1 MFSGIIMEKETGL
14 SKEGQARIFIRTGGM
29 QMMTSGTPDSRLA
42 QILEIMEL
50 RRTARLESLA
60 DRLQVGTK
68 TIRNDMKELNRLL
81 EGSALV
87 ESVSGRYTLFVLDGK
102 TFQEKKRIIYNQSD
116 YMNSPMK
123 RYGYILNRLMH
134 EEGAVLIDDL
144 AEEICVGRTTINGDL
159 KKLRETLES
168 YQLQIVGKTNTGI
181 RLEGDELSLRL
192 LVLEQ
197 MYDQVFESF
206 LLDEDL
212 ESMVHEYCQE
222 YGLDYMTTQY
232 FMRSYTLMV
241 DRVLN
246 DHPLNRLQEK
256 YHELEQTTAWRFAE
270 RIVVRTMEMFQVQI
284 PMEEILF
291 LSLPIAGMRTPMSR
305 GDQQAPEISEE
316 VAELVVKILNRIAYD
331 MNFHISPTDLLD
343 DFVYHINFMLNRLK
357 YRFYIRNYALAE
369 IRERYPLACRMAEV
383 AKTVVEEQTRFTVT
397 DDELGFL
404 ASYFSLFLEEQ
415 HYKNQ
420 KAFRV
425 GIVCAQGAISGKLI
439 QARLEKI
446 MSDQTEFQLLSEKE
460 AEDRD
465 DFDLLISTSG
475 NYESDEVPVICLGVF
490 FDEVEVLRQI
500 ERLKYLG
507 NLDISMKTGINSLI
521 ATILEPEHFYVL
533 EPETTYLEA
542 VLYMIGQLTEEG
554 VLDED
559 FKEAFLKREKKST
572 MLFDEQI
579 GFPHLQYPGE
589 KIVLAVG
596 VSDRTGPGTRFLLLL
611 ALPEDSELNDDILI
625 HIYNELLVISSGET
639 LAEDISKLRSGSEF
653 VLYMIRNNELFE
665 DI

>member
-1 MFSGIIMEKETGL
+1 
-14 SKEGQARIFIRTGGM
+14 
-29 QMMTSGTPDSRLA
+29 MMTSGTPDSRIA

-50 RRTARLESLA
+50 RRTARPESLA
-60 DRLQVGTK
+60 DKLKVGAK
-68 TIRNDMKELNRLL
+68 TIKNDMKELNRLL

-87 ESVSGRYTLFVLDGK
+87 EYVSGRYALFILDER
-102 TFQEKKRIIYNQSD
+102 TFREKKQTVYSQND
-116 YMNSPMK
+116 YMNSPSK

-144 AEEICVGRTTINGDL
+144 ADEICVGRTTINGDL
-159 KKLRETLES
+159 KKLREMLES
-168 YQLQIVGKTNTGI
+168 YQVGIVGRTNTGI
-181 RLEGDELSLRL
+181 RLEGDELSIRL

-197 MYDQVFESF
+197 MYDRVFESF
-206 LLDEDL
+206 LLDDDL
-212 ESMVHEYCQE
+212 ESMVNEYCQE

-232 FMRSYTLMV
+232 FMRSYTVMI

-246 DHPLNRLQEK
+246 DHPLNSLQEK
-256 YHELEQTTAWRFAE
+256 YHELEQTTAYRFAE
-270 RIVVRTMEMFQVQI
+270 KIVMRTMEMFQVRI

-291 LSLPIAGMRTPMSR
+291 LSLPIAGMRTPMNR
-305 GDQQAPEISEE
+305 EDKQVLEISEE

-331 MNFHISPTDLLD
+331 MNSHISPTDLLD

-369 IRERYPLACRMAEV
+369 IRERYPLAYKMAEV
-383 AKTVVEEQTRFTVT
+383 AKKVIEEQTSFAVT

-415 HYKNQ
+415 HYKNR
-420 KAFRV
+420 KVFRV

-439 QARLEKI
+439 QVRLEKM
-446 MSDQTEFQLLSEKE
+446 MSDQTEFELLSEKE
-460 AEDRD
+460 AEDRE
-465 DFDLLISTSG
+465 DFDLLISTSR
-475 NYESDEVPVICLGVF
+475 NYESDAVPVICLGEF

-500 ERLKYLG
+500 ERLKYMG
-507 NLDISMKTGINSLI
+507 NLEVSMKTGIHSLI

-533 EPETTYLEA
+533 GPEPSYLEA
-542 VLYMIGQLTEEG
+542 VLYMIDCLTEEG
-554 VLDED
+554 VLEAD

-572 MLFDEQI
+572 MLFDERI

-596 VSDRTGPGTRFLLLL
+596 AADRTGSGVQFILLL
-611 ALPEDSELNDDILI
+611 ALPKNSELNDDILI
-625 HIYNELLVISSGET
+625 HIYNELLVISSDET
-639 LAEDISKLRSGSEF
+639 LTEEIAKLKSGSEF
-653 VLYMIRNNELFE
+653 VLYMIRKNELFE
-665 DI
+665 NV

>member
-1 MFSGIIMEKETGL
+1 
-14 SKEGQARIFIRTGGM
+14 
-29 QMMTSGTPDSRLA
+29 MMTSGTPDSRIA

-50 RRTARLESLA
+50 RRTARPESLA
-60 DRLQVGTK
+60 DKLKVGAK
-68 TIRNDMKELNRLL
+68 TIKNDMKELNRLL

-87 ESVSGRYTLFVLDGK
+87 ESVSGRYALFILDER
-102 TFQEKKRIIYNQSD
+102 TFREKKQTVYSQND
-116 YMNSPMK
+116 YMNSPSK

-144 AEEICVGRTTINGDL
+144 ADEICVGRTTINGDL
-159 KKLRETLES
+159 KKLREMLES
-168 YQLQIVGKTNTGI
+168 YQVGIVGRTNTGI
-181 RLEGDELSLRL
+181 RLEGDELSIRL

-197 MYDQVFESF
+197 MYDRVFESF
-206 LLDEDL
+206 LLDDDL
-212 ESMVHEYCQE
+212 ESMVNEYCQE

-232 FMRSYTLMV
+232 FMRSYTVMI

-246 DHPLNRLQEK
+246 DHPLNSLQEK
-256 YHELEQTTAWRFAE
+256 YHELEQTTAYRFAE
-270 RIVVRTMEMFQVQI
+270 KIVMRTMEMFQVRI

-291 LSLPIAGMRTPMSR
+291 LSLPIAGMRTPMNR
-305 GDQQAPEISEE
+305 EDKQVLEISEE

-369 IRERYPLACRMAEV
+369 IRERYPLAYKMAEV
-383 AKTVVEEQTRFTVT
+383 AKKVIEEQTSFAVT

-415 HYKNQ
+415 HYKNR
-420 KAFRV
+420 KVFRV

-439 QARLEKI
+439 QVRLEKM
-446 MSDQTEFQLLSEKE
+446 MSDQTEFELLSEKE
-460 AEDRD
+460 AEDRE
-465 DFDLLISTSG
+465 DFDLLISTSR
-475 NYESDEVPVICLGVF
+475 NYESDAVPVICLGEF

-500 ERLKYLG
+500 ERLKYMG
-507 NLDISMKTGINSLI
+507 NLEVSMKTGIHSLI

-533 EPETTYLEA
+533 GPEPSYLEA
-542 VLYMIGQLTEEG
+542 VLYMIDCLTEEG
-554 VLDED
+554 ALEAD

-572 MLFDEQI
+572 MLFDERI
-579 GFPHLQYPGE
+579 GFPHLQYLGE

-596 VSDRTGPGTRFLLLL
+596 AADRAGSGVRFILLL
-611 ALPEDSELNDDILI
+611 ALPKDSELNDDILI
-625 HIYNELLVISSGET
+625 HIYNELLVISSDET
-639 LAEDISKLRSGSEF
+639 LTEEIAKLKSGSEF
-653 VLYMIRNNELFE
+653 VLYMIRKNELFE
-665 DI
+665 NV

>member
-1 MFSGIIMEKETGL
+1 
-14 SKEGQARIFIRTGGM
+14 
-29 QMMTSGTPDSRLA
+29 MMTSGTPDSRIA

-50 RRTARLESLA
+50 RRTARPESLA
-60 DRLQVGTK
+60 DKLKVGAK
-68 TIRNDMKELNRLL
+68 TIKNDMKELNRLL

-87 ESVSGRYTLFVLDGK
+87 EYVSGRYALFILDER
-102 TFQEKKRIIYNQSD
+102 TFREKKQTVYSQND
-116 YMNSPMK
+116 YMNSPSK

-144 AEEICVGRTTINGDL
+144 ADEICVGRTTINGDL
-159 KKLRETLES
+159 KKLREMLES
-168 YQLQIVGKTNTGI
+168 YQVGIVGRTNTGI
-181 RLEGDELSLRL
+181 RLEGDELSIRL

-197 MYDQVFESF
+197 MYDRVFESF
-206 LLDEDL
+206 LLDDDL
-212 ESMVHEYCQE
+212 ESMVNEYCQE

-232 FMRSYTLMV
+232 FMRSYTVMI

-246 DHPLNRLQEK
+246 DHPLNSLQEK
-256 YHELEQTTAWRFAE
+256 YHELEQTTAYRFAE
-270 RIVVRTMEMFQVQI
+270 KIVMRTMEMFQVRI

-291 LSLPIAGMRTPMSR
+291 LSLPIAGMRTPMNR
-305 GDQQAPEISEE
+305 EDKQVLEISEE

-369 IRERYPLACRMAEV
+369 IRERYPLAYKMAEV
-383 AKTVVEEQTRFTVT
+383 AKKVIEEQTSFAVT

-415 HYKNQ
+415 HYKNR
-420 KAFRV
+420 KVFRV

-439 QARLEKI
+439 QVRLEKM
-446 MSDQTEFQLLSEKE
+446 MSDQTEFELLSEKE
-460 AEDRD
+460 AEDRE
-465 DFDLLISTSG
+465 DFDLLISTSR
-475 NYESDEVPVICLGVF
+475 NYESDAVPVICLGEF

-500 ERLKYLG
+500 ERLKYMG
-507 NLDISMKTGINSLI
+507 NLEVSMKTGIHSLI

-533 EPETTYLEA
+533 GPEPSYLEA
-542 VLYMIGQLTEEG
+542 VLYMIDCLTEEG
-554 VLDED
+554 ALEAD

-572 MLFDEQI
+572 MLFDERI

-596 VSDRTGPGTRFLLLL
+596 AADRTGSGVQFILLL
-611 ALPEDSELNDDILI
+611 ALPKDSELNDDILI
-625 HIYNELLVISSGET
+625 HIYNELLVISSDET
-639 LAEDISKLRSGSEF
+639 LTEEIAKLKSGSEF
-653 VLYMIRNNELFE
+653 VLYMIRKNELFE
-665 DI
+665 NV

>member
-1 MFSGIIMEKETGL
+1 
-14 SKEGQARIFIRTGGM
+14 
-29 QMMTSGTPDSRLA
+29 MMTSGTPDSRIA

-50 RRTARLESLA
+50 RRTARPESLA
-60 DRLQVGTK
+60 DKLKVGTK

-87 ESVSGRYTLFVLDGK
+87 ESVSGRYALFVLDEK
-102 TFQEKKRIIYNQSD
+102 RFQEKRQIVYSQND
-116 YMNSPMK
+116 YMNSPAK

-134 EEGAVLIDDL
+134 EEAAVLIDDL

-159 KKLRETLES
+159 KKLREILES
-168 YQLQIVGKTNTGI
+168 YQLQIVGRTNTGI
-181 RLEGDELSLRL
+181 RLEGDELSIRL
-192 LVLEQ
+192 FVLEQ
-197 MYDQVFESF
+197 MYEQVFESF
-206 LLDEDL
+206 LLDDDL
-212 ESMVHEYCQE
+212 ESMVNGYCQE

-246 DHPLNRLQEK
+246 DHPLSSLQEK
-256 YHELEQTTAWRFAE
+256 YRELEQTTAWRFAE
-270 RIVVRTMEMFQVQI
+270 KIVAQTMEIFQVQI

-291 LSLPIAGMRTPMSR
+291 LSLPIAGMRTPMNR
-305 GDQQAPEISEE
+305 EDKQEMEISEE

-369 IRERYPLACRMAEV
+369 IRERYPLAYKMAEV
-383 AKTVVEEQTRFTVT
+383 AKKVVEEQTRFAVT

-404 ASYFSLFLEEQ
+404 ASYFGLFLEEQ
-415 HYKNQ
+415 YYKNQ
-420 KAFRV
+420 KSFQV
-425 GIVCAQGAISGKLI
+425 GIVCAQSAISGKLI
-439 QARLEKI
+439 QVRLEK
-446 MSDQTEFQLLSEKE
+446 MMPDQTEFTLLSEKE
-460 AEDRD
+460 AENRK
-465 DFDLLISTSG
+465 DFDLIISTSRQ
-475 NYESDEVPVICLGVF
+475 YEAADVPVICLGEF

-500 ERLKYLG
+500 ERLKYMG
-507 NLDISMKTGINSLI
+507 NLDVSMKTGIRSLI

-533 EPETTYLEA
+533 SAEISYTDA
-542 VLYMIGQLTEEG
+542 VLYMIGQLTKEG
-554 VLDED
+554 VLEEE
-559 FKEAFLKREKKST
+559 FKEEFLKRETKST
-572 MLFDEQI
+572 MLFDEKI
-579 GFPHLQYPGE
+579 GFPHLQYPGG

-596 VSDRTGPGTRFLLLL
+596 VADRGGPGVCFILLL
-611 ALPEDSELNDDILI
+611 ALPRDSELNDDILI
-625 HIYNELLVISSGET
+625 HIYNELLVISSDGT
-639 LAEDISKLRSGSEF
+639 LAEEISKLRSGSEF

>member
-1 MFSGIIMEKETGL
+1 
-14 SKEGQARIFIRTGGM
+14 
-29 QMMTSGTPDSRLA
+29 MMTSGTPDSRIA

-50 RRTARLESLA
+50 RRTARPESLA
-60 DRLQVGTK
+60 DKLKVSAK
-68 TIRNDMKELNRLL
+68 TIKNDMKELNRLL

-87 ESVSGRYTLFVLDGK
+87 EYVSGRYALFILDER
-102 TFQEKKRIIYNQSD
+102 TFREKKQTVYSQND
-116 YMNSPMK
+116 YMNSPSK

-144 AEEICVGRTTINGDL
+144 ADEICVGRTTINGDL
-159 KKLRETLES
+159 KKLREMLES
-168 YQLQIVGKTNTGI
+168 YQVGIVGRTNTGI
-181 RLEGDELSLRL
+181 RLEGDELSIRL

-197 MYDQVFESF
+197 MYDRVFESF
-206 LLDEDL
+206 LLDDDL
-212 ESMVHEYCQE
+212 ESMVNEYCQE

-232 FMRSYTLMV
+232 FMRSYTVMI

-246 DHPLNRLQEK
+246 DHPLNSLQEK
-256 YHELEQTTAWRFAE
+256 YHELEQTTAYRFAE
-270 RIVVRTMEMFQVQI
+270 KIVMRTMEMFQVRI

-291 LSLPIAGMRTPMSR
+291 LSLPIAGMRTPMNR
-305 GDQQAPEISEE
+305 EDKQVLEISEE

-369 IRERYPLACRMAEV
+369 IRERYPLAYKMAEV
-383 AKTVVEEQTRFTVT
+383 AKKVIEEQTSFAVT

-415 HYKNQ
+415 HYKNR
-420 KAFRV
+420 KVFRV

-439 QARLEKI
+439 QVRLEKM
-446 MSDQTEFQLLSEKE
+446 MSDQTEFELLSEKE
-460 AEDRD
+460 AEDRE
-465 DFDLLISTSG
+465 DFDLLISTSR
-475 NYESDEVPVICLGVF
+475 NYESDAVPVICLGEF

-500 ERLKYLG
+500 ERLKYMG
-507 NLDISMKTGINSLI
+507 NLEVSMKTGIHSLI

-533 EPETTYLEA
+533 GPEPSYLEA
-542 VLYMIGQLTEEG
+542 VLYMIDCLTEEG
-554 VLDED
+554 ALEAD

-572 MLFDEQI
+572 MLFDERI
-579 GFPHLQYPGE
+579 GFPHLQYLGE

-596 VSDRTGPGTRFLLLL
+596 AADRAGSGVRFILLL
-611 ALPEDSELNDDILI
+611 ALPKDSELNDDILI
-625 HIYNELLVISSGET
+625 HIYNELLVISSDET
-639 LAEDISKLRSGSEF
+639 LTEEIAKLKSGSEF
-653 VLYMIRNNELFE
+653 VLYMIRKNELFE
-665 DI
+665 NV

>member
-1 MFSGIIMEKETGL
+1 
-14 SKEGQARIFIRTGGM
+14 
-29 QMMTSGTPDSRLA
+29 MMTSGTPDSRIA

-50 RRTARLESLA
+50 RRTARPESLA
-60 DRLQVGTK
+60 DKLKVGAK
-68 TIRNDMKELNRLL
+68 TIKNDMKELNRLL

-87 ESVSGRYTLFVLDGK
+87 EYVSGRYALFILDER
-102 TFQEKKRIIYNQSD
+102 TFREKKQTVYSQND
-116 YMNSPMK
+116 YMNSPSK

-144 AEEICVGRTTINGDL
+144 ADEICVGRTTINGDL
-159 KKLRETLES
+159 KKLREMLES
-168 YQLQIVGKTNTGI
+168 YQVGIVGRTNTGI
-181 RLEGDELSLRL
+181 RLEGDELSIRL

-197 MYDQVFESF
+197 MYDRVFESF
-206 LLDEDL
+206 LLDDDL
-212 ESMVHEYCQE
+212 ESMVNEYCQE

-232 FMRSYTLMV
+232 FMRSYTVMI

-246 DHPLNRLQEK
+246 DHPLNSLQEK
-256 YHELEQTTAWRFAE
+256 YHELEQTTAYRFAE
-270 RIVVRTMEMFQVQI
+270 KIVTRTMEMFQVRI

-291 LSLPIAGMRTPMSR
+291 LSLPIAGMRTPMNR
-305 GDQQAPEISEE
+305 EDKQVLEISEE

-369 IRERYPLACRMAEV
+369 IRERYPLAYKMAEV
-383 AKTVVEEQTRFTVT
+383 AKKVIEEQTSFAVT

-415 HYKNQ
+415 HYKNR
-420 KAFRV
+420 KVFRV

-439 QARLEKI
+439 QVRLEKM
-446 MSDQTEFQLLSEKE
+446 MSDQTEFELLSEKE
-460 AEDRD
+460 AEDRE
-465 DFDLLISTSG
+465 DFDLLISTSR
-475 NYESDEVPVICLGVF
+475 NYESDAVPVICLGEF

-500 ERLKYLG
+500 ERLKYMG
-507 NLDISMKTGINSLI
+507 NLEVSMKTGIHSLI

-533 EPETTYLEA
+533 GPELSYLEA
-542 VLYMIGQLTEEG
+542 VLYMIDCLTEEG
-554 VLDED
+554 ALEAD

-572 MLFDEQI
+572 MLFDERI

-596 VSDRTGPGTRFLLLL
+596 AADRAGSGVRFILLL
-611 ALPEDSELNDDILI
+611 ALPKDSELNDDILI
-625 HIYNELLVISSGET
+625 HIYNELLVISSDET
-639 LAEDISKLRSGSEF
+639 LTEEIAKLKSGSEF
-653 VLYMIRNNELFE
+653 VLYMIRKNELFE
-665 DI
+665 NV

>member
-1 MFSGIIMEKETGL
+1 
-14 SKEGQARIFIRTGGM
+14 
-29 QMMTSGTPDSRLA
+29 MMTSGTPDSRIA

-50 RRTARLESLA
+50 RRTARPESLA
-60 DRLQVGTK
+60 DKLKVGAK
-68 TIRNDMKELNRLL
+68 TIKNDMKELNRLL

-87 ESVSGRYTLFVLDGK
+87 ESVSGRYALFILDERS
-102 TFQEKKRIIYNQSD
+102 FREKKQTVYSQND
-116 YMNSPMK
+116 YMNSPSK

-144 AEEICVGRTTINGDL
+144 ADEICVGRTTINGDL
-159 KKLRETLES
+159 KKLREMLES
-168 YQLQIVGKTNTGI
+168 YQLGIVGRTNTGI
-181 RLEGDELSLRL
+181 RLEGDELSIRL

-206 LLDEDL
+206 LLDDDL
-212 ESMVHEYCQE
+212 ESMVNEYCQE

-232 FMRSYTLMV
+232 FMRSYTVMI

-246 DHPLNRLQEK
+246 DHPLNSLQEK
-256 YHELEQTTAWRFAE
+256 YHELEQTTAYRFAE
-270 RIVVRTMEMFQVQI
+270 KIVTRTIEMFQVRI

-291 LSLPIAGMRTPMSR
+291 LSLPIAGMRTPMNR
-305 GDQQAPEISEE
+305 EDKQVLEISEE

-369 IRERYPLACRMAEV
+369 IRERYPLAYKMAEV
-383 AKTVVEEQTRFTVT
+383 AKKVIEEQTSFAVT

-415 HYKNQ
+415 HYKNR

-439 QARLEKI
+439 QVRLEKM
-446 MSDQTEFQLLSEKE
+446 MSDQTEFELLSEKE
-460 AEDRD
+460 AEDRG
-465 DFDLLISTSG
+465 DFDLLISTSRK
-475 NYESDEVPVICLGVF
+475 YESDAVPVICLGEF

-500 ERLKYLG
+500 ERLKYMG
-507 NLDISMKTGINSLI
+507 NLEVSMKTGIHSLI

-533 EPETTYLEA
+533 GPEPSYLEA
-542 VLYMIGQLTEEG
+542 VLYMIDCLTEEG
-554 VLDED
+554 ALEAD

-572 MLFDEQI
+572 MLFDERI

-596 VSDRTGPGTRFLLLL
+596 AADRAGSGVRFILLL
-611 ALPEDSELNDDILI
+611 ALPKDSELNDDILI
-625 HIYNELLVISSGET
+625 HIYNELLVISSDET
-639 LAEDISKLRSGSEF
+639 LTEEIAKLKSGSEF
-653 VLYMIRNNELFE
+653 VLYMIRKNELFE

>member
-1 MFSGIIMEKETGL
+1 
-14 SKEGQARIFIRTGGM
+14 
-29 QMMTSGTPDSRLA
+29 MMTSGTPDSRIA

-50 RRTARLESLA
+50 RRTARPESLA
-60 DRLQVGTK
+60 DKLKVGAK
-68 TIRNDMKELNRLL
+68 TIKNDMKELNRLL

-87 ESVSGRYTLFVLDGK
+87 EYVSGRYALFILDER
-102 TFQEKKRIIYNQSD
+102 TFREKKQTVYSQND
-116 YMNSPMK
+116 YMNSPSK

-144 AEEICVGRTTINGDL
+144 ADEICVGRTTINGDL
-159 KKLRETLES
+159 KKLREMLES
-168 YQLQIVGKTNTGI
+168 YQVGIVGRTNTGI
-181 RLEGDELSLRL
+181 RLEGDELSIRL

-197 MYDQVFESF
+197 MYDRVFESF
-206 LLDEDL
+206 LLDDDL
-212 ESMVHEYCQE
+212 ESMVNEYCQE

-232 FMRSYTLMV
+232 FMRSYTVMI

-246 DHPLNRLQEK
+246 DHPLNSLQEK
-256 YHELEQTTAWRFAE
+256 YHELEQTTAYRFAE
-270 RIVVRTMEMFQVQI
+270 KIVMRTMEMFQVWI

-291 LSLPIAGMRTPMSR
+291 LSLPIAGMRTPMNR
-305 GDQQAPEISEE
+305 EDKQVLEISEE

-369 IRERYPLACRMAEV
+369 IRERYPLAYKMAEV
-383 AKTVVEEQTRFTVT
+383 AKKVIEEQTSFAVT

-415 HYKNQ
+415 HYKNR
-420 KAFRV
+420 KVFLV

-439 QARLEKI
+439 QVRLEKM
-446 MSDQTEFQLLSEKE
+446 MSDQTEFELLSEKE
-460 AEDRD
+460 AEDRE
-465 DFDLLISTSG
+465 DFDLLISTSR
-475 NYESDEVPVICLGVF
+475 NYESDAVPVICLGEF

-500 ERLKYLG
+500 ERLKYMG
-507 NLDISMKTGINSLI
+507 NLEVSMKTGIHSLI

-533 EPETTYLEA
+533 GPEPSYLEA
-542 VLYMIGQLTEEG
+542 VLYMIDCLTEEG
-554 VLDED
+554 ALEAD

-572 MLFDEQI
+572 MLFDERI

-596 VSDRTGPGTRFLLLL
+596 AADRAGSGVRFILLL
-611 ALPEDSELNDDILI
+611 ALPKDSELNDDILI
-625 HIYNELLVISSGET
+625 HIYNELLVISSDET
-639 LAEDISKLRSGSEF
+639 LTEEIAKLKSGSEF
-653 VLYMIRNNELFE
+653 VLYMIRKNELFE
-665 DI
+665 NV

>member
-1 MFSGIIMEKETGL
+1 
-14 SKEGQARIFIRTGGM
+14 
-29 QMMTSGTPDSRLA
+29 MMTSGTPDSRIA

-50 RRTARLESLA
+50 RRTARPESLA
-60 DRLQVGTK
+60 DKLKVGAK
-68 TIRNDMKELNRLL
+68 TIKNDMKELNRLL

-87 ESVSGRYTLFVLDGK
+87 EYVSGRYALFILDER
-102 TFQEKKRIIYNQSD
+102 TFREKKQTVYSQND
-116 YMNSPMK
+116 YMNSPSK

-144 AEEICVGRTTINGDL
+144 ADEICVGRTTINGDL
-159 KKLRETLES
+159 KKLREMLES
-168 YQLQIVGKTNTGI
+168 YQVGIVGRTNTGI
-181 RLEGDELSLRL
+181 RLEGDELSIRL

-197 MYDQVFESF
+197 MYDRVFESF
-206 LLDEDL
+206 LLDDDL
-212 ESMVHEYCQE
+212 ESMVNEYCQE

-232 FMRSYTLMV
+232 FMRSYTVMI

-246 DHPLNRLQEK
+246 DHPLNSLQEK
-256 YHELEQTTAWRFAE
+256 YHELEQTTAYRFAE
-270 RIVVRTMEMFQVQI
+270 KIVMRTMEMFQVRI

-291 LSLPIAGMRTPMSR
+291 LSLPIAGMRTPMNR
-305 GDQQAPEISEE
+305 EDKQVLEISEE

-369 IRERYPLACRMAEV
+369 IRERYPLAYKMAEV
-383 AKTVVEEQTRFTVT
+383 AKKVIEEQTSFAVT

-415 HYKNQ
+415 HYKNR
-420 KAFRV
+420 KVFRV

-439 QARLEKI
+439 QVRLEKM
-446 MSDQTEFQLLSEKE
+446 MSDQTEFELISEKE
-460 AEDRD
+460 AEDRE
-465 DFDLLISTSG
+465 DFDLLISTSR
-475 NYESDEVPVICLGVF
+475 NYESDAVPVICLGEF

-500 ERLKYLG
+500 ERLKYMG
-507 NLDISMKTGINSLI
+507 NLEVSMKTGIHSLI

-533 EPETTYLEA
+533 GPEPSYLEA
-542 VLYMIGQLTEEG
+542 VLYMIDCLTEEG
-554 VLDED
+554 VLEAD

-572 MLFDEQI
+572 MLFDERI

-596 VSDRTGPGTRFLLLL
+596 AADHTGSGVQFILLL
-611 ALPEDSELNDDILI
+611 ALPKNSELNDDILI
-625 HIYNELLVISSGET
+625 HIYNELLVISSDET
-639 LAEDISKLRSGSEF
+639 LTAEIAKLKSGSEF
-653 VLYMIRNNELFE
+653 VLYMIRKNELFE
-665 DI
+665 NV

>member
-1 MFSGIIMEKETGL
+1 
-14 SKEGQARIFIRTGGM
+14 
-29 QMMTSGTPDSRLA
+29 MMTSGTPDSRIA

-50 RRTARLESLA
+50 RRTARPESLA
-60 DRLQVGTK
+60 DKLKVGAK
-68 TIRNDMKELNRLL
+68 TIKNDMKELNRLL

-87 ESVSGRYTLFVLDGK
+87 EYVSGRYALFILDER
-102 TFQEKKRIIYNQSD
+102 TFREKKQTVYSQND
-116 YMNSPMK
+116 YMNSPSK

-144 AEEICVGRTTINGDL
+144 ADEICVGRTTINGDL
-159 KKLRETLES
+159 KKLREMLES
-168 YQLQIVGKTNTGI
+168 YQVGIVGRTNTGI
-181 RLEGDELSLRL
+181 RLEGDELSIRL

-197 MYDQVFESF
+197 MYDRVFESF
-206 LLDEDL
+206 LLDDDL
-212 ESMVHEYCQE
+212 ESMVNEYCQE

-232 FMRSYTLMV
+232 FMRSYTVMI

-246 DHPLNRLQEK
+246 DHPLNSLQEK
-256 YHELEQTTAWRFAE
+256 YHELEQTTAYRFAE
-270 RIVVRTMEMFQVQI
+270 KIVMRTMEMFQVRI

-291 LSLPIAGMRTPMSR
+291 LSLPIAGMRTPMNR
-305 GDQQAPEISEE
+305 EDKQVLEISEE

-369 IRERYPLACRMAEV
+369 IRERYPLAYKMAEV
-383 AKTVVEEQTRFTVT
+383 AKKVIEEQTSFAVT

-415 HYKNQ
+415 HYKNR
-420 KAFRV
+420 KVFRV

-439 QARLEKI
+439 QVRLEKM
-446 MSDQTEFQLLSEKE
+446 MSDQTEFELLSEKE
-460 AEDRD
+460 AEDRE
-465 DFDLLISTSG
+465 DFDLLISTSR
-475 NYESDEVPVICLGVF
+475 NYESDAVPVICLGEF

-500 ERLKYLG
+500 ERLKYMG
-507 NLDISMKTGINSLI
+507 NLEVSMKTGIHSLI

-533 EPETTYLEA
+533 GPAPSYLEA
-542 VLYMIGQLTEEG
+542 VLYMIDCLTEEG
-554 VLDED
+554 ALEAD

-572 MLFDEQI
+572 MLFDERI

-596 VSDRTGPGTRFLLLL
+596 AADRTGSGVQFILLL
-611 ALPEDSELNDDILI
+611 ALPKNSELNDDILI
-625 HIYNELLVISSGET
+625 HIYNELLVISSDET
-639 LAEDISKLRSGSEF
+639 LTEEIAKLKSGSEF
-653 VLYMIRNNELFE
+653 VLYMIRKNELFE
-665 DI
+665 NV

>member
-1 MFSGIIMEKETGL
+1 
-14 SKEGQARIFIRTGGM
+14 
-29 QMMTSGTPDSRLA
+29 MMTSGTPDSRIA

-50 RRTARLESLA
+50 RRTARPESLA
-60 DRLQVGTK
+60 DKLKVGAK
-68 TIRNDMKELNRLL
+68 TIKNDMKELNRLL

-87 ESVSGRYTLFVLDGK
+87 EYVSGRYALFILDER
-102 TFQEKKRIIYNQSD
+102 TFREKKQTVYSQND
-116 YMNSPMK
+116 YMNSPSK

-144 AEEICVGRTTINGDL
+144 ADEICVGRTTINGDL
-159 KKLRETLES
+159 KKLREMLES
-168 YQLQIVGKTNTGI
+168 YQVGIVGRTNTGI
-181 RLEGDELSLRL
+181 RLEGDELSIRL
-192 LVLEQ
+192 LVLEH
-197 MYDQVFESF
+197 MYDRVFESF
-206 LLDEDL
+206 LLDDDL
-212 ESMVHEYCQE
+212 ESMVNEYCQE

-232 FMRSYTLMV
+232 FMRSYTVMI

-246 DHPLNRLQEK
+246 DHPLNSLQEK
-256 YHELEQTTAWRFAE
+256 YHELEQTTAYRFAE
-270 RIVVRTMEMFQVQI
+270 KIVMRTMEMFQVRI

-291 LSLPIAGMRTPMSR
+291 LSLPIAGMRTPMNR
-305 GDQQAPEISEE
+305 EDKQVLEISEE

-369 IRERYPLACRMAEV
+369 IRERYPLAYKMAEV
-383 AKTVVEEQTRFTVT
+383 AKKVIEEQTSFAVT

-415 HYKNQ
+415 HYKNR
-420 KAFRV
+420 KVFRV

-439 QARLEKI
+439 QVRLEKM
-446 MSDQTEFQLLSEKE
+446 MSDQTEFELLSEKE
-460 AEDRD
+460 AEDRE
-465 DFDLLISTSG
+465 DFDLLISTSR
-475 NYESDEVPVICLGVF
+475 NYESDAVPVICLGEF

-500 ERLKYLG
+500 ERLKYMG
-507 NLDISMKTGINSLI
+507 NLEVSMKTGIHSLI

-533 EPETTYLEA
+533 GPEPSYLEA
-542 VLYMIGQLTEEG
+542 VLYMIDCLTEEG
-554 VLDED
+554 ALEAD

-572 MLFDEQI
+572 MLFDERI

-596 VSDRTGPGTRFLLLL
+596 AADRTGSGVQFILLL
-611 ALPEDSELNDDILI
+611 ALPKNSELNDDILI
-625 HIYNELLVISSGET
+625 HIYNELLVISSDET
-639 LAEDISKLRSGSEF
+639 LTEEIAKLKSGSEF
-653 VLYMIRNNELFE
+653 VLYMIRKNELFE
-665 DI
+665 NV

>member
-1 MFSGIIMEKETGL
+1 
-14 SKEGQARIFIRTGGM
+14 
-29 QMMTSGTPDSRLA
+29 MMTSGTPDSRTA

-50 RRTARLESLA
+50 RRTARPESLA
-60 DRLQVGTK
+60 DKLKVGAK
-68 TIRNDMKELNRLL
+68 TIKNDMKELNRLL

-87 ESVSGRYTLFVLDGK
+87 ESVSGRYALFILDER
-102 TFQEKKRIIYNQSD
+102 TFRETKQTVYSQND
-116 YMNSPMK
+116 YMNSPSK

-144 AEEICVGRTTINGDL
+144 ADEICVGRTTINGDL
-159 KKLRETLES
+159 KKLREMLES
-168 YQLQIVGKTNTGI
+168 YQVGIVGRTNTGI
-181 RLEGDELSLRL
+181 RLEGDELSIRL

-197 MYDQVFESF
+197 MYDRVFESF
-206 LLDEDL
+206 LLDDDL
-212 ESMVHEYCQE
+212 ESMVNEYCQE

-232 FMRSYTLMV
+232 FMRSYTVMI

-246 DHPLNRLQEK
+246 DHPLNSLQEK
-256 YHELEQTTAWRFAE
+256 YHELEQTTAYRLAE
-270 RIVVRTMEMFQVQI
+270 KIVMRTMEMFQVRI

-291 LSLPIAGMRTPMSR
+291 LSLPIAGMRTPMNR
-305 GDQQAPEISEE
+305 EDKQVLEISEE

-369 IRERYPLACRMAEV
+369 IRERYPLAYKMAEV
-383 AKTVVEEQTRFTVT
+383 AKKVIEEQTSFAVT

-415 HYKNQ
+415 HYKNR
-420 KAFRV
+420 KVFRV

-439 QARLEKI
+439 QVRLEKM
-446 MSDQTEFQLLSEKE
+446 MSDQTEFELLSEKE
-460 AEDRD
+460 AEDRE
-465 DFDLLISTSG
+465 DFDLLISTSR
-475 NYESDEVPVICLGVF
+475 NYESDAVPVICLGEF

-500 ERLKYLG
+500 ERLKYMG
-507 NLDISMKTGINSLI
+507 NLEVSMKTGIHSLI

-533 EPETTYLEA
+533 GPEPSYLEA
-542 VLYMIGQLTEEG
+542 VLYMIDCLTEEG
-554 VLDED
+554 ALEAD

-572 MLFDEQI
+572 MLFDERI
-579 GFPHLQYPGE
+579 GFPHLQYLGE

-596 VSDRTGPGTRFLLLL
+596 AADRAGSGVRFILLL
-611 ALPEDSELNDDILI
+611 ALPKDSELNDDILI
-625 HIYNELLVISSGET
+625 HIYNELLVISSDET
-639 LAEDISKLRSGSEF
+639 LTEEIAKLKSGSEF
-653 VLYMIRNNELFE
+653 VLYMIRKNELFE
-665 DI
+665 NV

>member
-1 MFSGIIMEKETGL
+1 
-14 SKEGQARIFIRTGGM
+14 
-29 QMMTSGTPDSRLA
+29 MMTSGTPDSRIA

-50 RRTARLESLA
+50 RRTARPESLA
-60 DRLQVGTK
+60 DKLKVGAK
-68 TIRNDMKELNRLL
+68 TIKNDMKELNRLL

-87 ESVSGRYTLFVLDGK
+87 EYVSGRYALFILDER
-102 TFQEKKRIIYNQSD
+102 TFREKKQTVYSQND
-116 YMNSPMK
+116 YMNSPSK
-123 RYGYILNRLMH
+123 RYGYIPNRLMH

-144 AEEICVGRTTINGDL
+144 ADEICVGRTTINGDL
-159 KKLRETLES
+159 KKLREMLES
-168 YQLQIVGKTNTGI
+168 YQVGIVGRTNTGI
-181 RLEGDELSLRL
+181 RLEGDELSIRL

-197 MYDQVFESF
+197 MYDRVFESF
-206 LLDEDL
+206 LLDDDL
-212 ESMVHEYCQE
+212 ESMVNEYCQE

-232 FMRSYTLMV
+232 FMRSYTVMI

-246 DHPLNRLQEK
+246 DHPLNSLQEK
-256 YHELEQTTAWRFAE
+256 YHELEQTTAYRFAE
-270 RIVVRTMEMFQVQI
+270 KIVMRTMEMFQVRI

-291 LSLPIAGMRTPMSR
+291 LSLPIAGMRTPMNR
-305 GDQQAPEISEE
+305 EDKQVLEISEE

-369 IRERYPLACRMAEV
+369 IRERYPLAYKMAEV
-383 AKTVVEEQTRFTVT
+383 AKKVIEEQTSFAVT

-415 HYKNQ
+415 HYKNR
-420 KAFRV
+420 KVFRV

-439 QARLEKI
+439 QVRLEKM
-446 MSDQTEFQLLSEKE
+446 MSDQTEFELLSEKE
-460 AEDRD
+460 AEDRE
-465 DFDLLISTSG
+465 DFDLLISTSR
-475 NYESDEVPVICLGVF
+475 NYESDAVPVICLGEF

-500 ERLKYLG
+500 ERLKYMG
-507 NLDISMKTGINSLI
+507 NLEVSMKTGIHSLI

-533 EPETTYLEA
+533 GPEPSYLEA
-542 VLYMIGQLTEEG
+542 VLYMIDCLTEEG
-554 VLDED
+554 VLEAD

-572 MLFDEQI
+572 MLFDERI

-596 VSDRTGPGTRFLLLL
+596 AADRTGSGVQFILLL
-611 ALPEDSELNDDILI
+611 ALPKNSELNDDILI
-625 HIYNELLVISSGET
+625 HIYNELLVISSDET
-639 LAEDISKLRSGSEF
+639 LTEEIAKLKSGSEF
-653 VLYMIRNNELFE
+653 VLYMIRKNELFE
-665 DI
+665 NV

>member
-1 MFSGIIMEKETGL
+1 
-14 SKEGQARIFIRTGGM
+14 
-29 QMMTSGTPDSRLA
+29 MMAAGTPDSRIA

-60 DRLQVGTK
+60 DKLQVGTK
-68 TIRNDMKELNRLL
+68 TIRNDIKELNRLL

-87 ESVSGRYTLFVLDGK
+87 ESVSGRYALFILDEK
-102 TFQEKKRIIYNQSD
+102 AFQEKKRTVYSQND
-116 YMNSPMK
+116 YMNSPAK

-144 AEEICVGRTTINGDL
+144 ADEICVGRTTINGDL
-159 KKLRETLES
+159 KKLREMLES

-181 RLEGDELSLRL
+181 RLEGDELSIRL

-197 MYDQVFESF
+197 MYDHVFESF
-206 LLDEDL
+206 LLDDDL
-212 ESMVHEYCQE
+212 ESMVSGYCRE
-222 YGLDYMTTQY
+222 YGLDYTTTRY
-232 FMRSYTLMV
+232 FMRSYTLMI

-246 DHPLNRLQEK
+246 DHPLSSLQEK
-256 YHELEQTTAWRFAE
+256 YHELEQTTAYRFAE
-270 RIVVRTMEMFQVQI
+270 KIVTQTIEMFQVRI

-291 LSLPIAGMRTPMSR
+291 LSLPIAGMRTPMNR

-316 VAELVVKILNRIAYD
+316 VAELVVKILNRIADD

-383 AKTVVEEQTRFTVT
+383 AKKVIEEQTSLVVA

-415 HYKNQ
+415 HYRKR

-439 QARLEKI
+439 QVRLEKM
-446 MSDQTEFQLLSEKE
+446 MSDETEFELLSEKE
-460 AEDRD
+460 AEGRM
-465 DFDLLISTSG
+465 DFDLMISTSRT
-475 NYESDEVPVICLGVF
+475 YESEDVPVICLGEF

-507 NLDISMKTGINSLI
+507 NLDVSMKTGINSLI

-533 EPETTYLEA
+533 ESEPSYLEA
-542 VLYMIGQLTEEG
+542 VLYMIGELTEEG
-554 VLDED
+554 VLEAD

-572 MLFDEQI
+572 MLFDERI

-596 VSDRTGPGTRFLLLL
+596 AADRTGPGVRFILLL
-611 ALPEDSELNDDILI
+611 ALPRDSELNDDILI
-625 HIYNELLVISSGET
+625 HIYNELLVISSDGT
-639 LAEDISKLRSGSEF
+639 LTEEIAKLGSGSEF

-665 DI
+665 DV